1 MFKWLSKL
9 ADAPGQSTGTETLPK
24 LDLETL
30 QNEEI
35 AIIFKHSRS
44 CPVSWAAR
52 TQVRKFTASHSLV
65 PVYTVTIQ
73 DDRQLSRRIAEHS
86 GIRHESPQ
94 IIAFRRGAVFSS
106 TSHEGVTLEYL
117 TALLASHA

>member
-35 AIIFKHSRS
+35 VTIFKHSRS

-52 TQVRKFTASHSLV
+52 TQVRKVAASHSLV

-73 DDRQLSRRIAEHS
+73 DDRQSSRRLQSTPAS
-86 GIRHESPQ
+86 
-94 IIAFRRGAVFSS
+94 A
-106 TSHEGVTLEYL
+106 TSHHRSSHFIAARSFLLRL
-117 TALLASHA
+117 TRV